1 MNSINAYLTALPVEL
16 KLFIMLTC
24 IVILVIAVKTGKEQ

>member
-16 KLFIMLTC
+16 KLFIMLAC
-24 IVILVIAVKTGKEQ
+24 IVMLIIAVKTKKE

>member
-1 MNSINAYLTALPVEL
+1 MDTINAYLTGLPVET

-24 IVILVIAVKTGKEQ
+24 IIILVISYKLSNKE

>member
-1 MNSINAYLTALPVEL
+1 MNSINAYLTGLPVDT

-24 IVILVIAVKTGKEQ
+24 IVILVIAYKLSNKE